1 MTTSTTI
8 ILLVSLWLLVVLF
21 LCALV
26 HNGAIRER
34 EEYEKPVA
42 RRKRKAHAVPEW
54 SHGSARARRP
64 VTRDDADSAHADS
77 PEIHGASGR
86 KRTP

>member
-1 MTTSTTI
+1 MTTLTTI
-8 ILLVSLWLLVVLF
+8 ILIVSVWLFVVLF

-34 EEYEKPVA
+34 EEYERPLA
-42 RRKRKAHAVPEW
+42 SRKRKAQ
-54 SHGSARARRP
+54 ARRP

-77 PEIHGASGR
+77 PEIHGPSGR

>member
-1 MTTSTTI
+1 MITLSTI
-8 ILLVSLWLLVVLF
+8 ILIISVWILVVLF

-34 EEYEKPVA
+34 VEYDRPFA
-42 RRKRKAHAVPEW
+42 RRKRTVH
-54 SHGSARARRP
+54 ARRP
-64 VTRDDADSAHADS
+64 ASGDDADNGRADS
-77 PEIHGASGR
+77 PEIHGPPGR